1 LRSRD
6 RHRVRI
12 SFGPH
17 FQRASYTALVT
28 SQPVN
33 GEAATTSDRGPTG
46 ARRSMPR
53 HRTFRQRVLSRR
65 RIPLVLALMVI
76 GLLIVASNPGQ
87 VGSAIQH
94 FHLRDIPI
102 VVGLSVGY
110 YILQGVRWW
119 TLLRIIAPRA
129 PPLGETVVMTL
140 TGQATALLPLG
151 ELTRAI
157 LIARAT
163 DIAVGSAVAAV
174 TVQELLYSGLLIA
187 AALPGSSRY
196 YFARAGVAAALGG
209 TVLVVVLLTV
219 RPVFRRVR
227 AVVSRL
233 PLLRGMIGSIDQ
245 LQADTVL
252 LFENWRTYV
261 WLWISAVQALMAV
274 SLFFFVVD
282 AIAPGRLDWV
292 SAAFIY
298 SISNVASAITL
309 SPGSLGA
316 FEATTA
322 GLLVAAGGLPFG
334 VATAAAVVHR
344 AADKGLSAVIGV
356 TLFAYVRRHYPLRG
370 VSLFD
375 LRNTST
381 AQPRV
386 TAADDG

>member
-1 LRSRD
+1 
-6 RHRVRI
+6 VE
-12 SFGPH
+12 
-17 FQRASYTALVT
+17 
-28 SQPVN
+28 SQPIKAVL
-33 GEAATTSDRGPTG
+33 AATTDRGGVIPAVRPAVPLPRPTI
-46 ARRSMPR
+46 
-53 HRTFRQRVLSRR
+53 RQRLFSRR
-65 RIPLVLALMVI
+65 RIPVFVALVVI
-76 GLLIVASNPGQ
+76 GSLVIASNPGQ
-87 VGSAIQH
+87 VGGAIRH

-119 TLLRIIAPRA
+119 TLLRIVARRP
-129 PPLGETVVMTL
+129 PPLGETVLMTL
-140 TGQATALLPLG
+140 SGQATALLPLG

-157 LIARAT
+157 LLARTTAV
-163 DIAVGSAVAAV
+163 AVGSAVAAV

-187 AALPGSSRY
+187 AALPGSSRFS
-196 YFARAGVAAALGG
+196 FARVGVAAALGG

-219 RPVFRRVR
+219 SPVFRRVR
-227 AVVSRL
+227 AVVARL
-233 PLLRGMIGSIDQ
+233 PLLSRMMGSIDQ
-245 LQADTVL
+245 LQADAVVL
-252 LFENWRTYV
+252 FQDWRTYA

-274 SLFFFVVD
+274 SLFYFVVD

-334 VATAAAVVHR
+334 VATAAAVLHR
-344 AADKGLSAVIGV
+344 AADKGLSAVIGIG
-356 TLFAYVRRHYPLRG
+356 LFAYVRRRHALQG

-375 LRNTST
+375 LRNTRT
-381 AQPRV
+381 APSR
-386 TAADDG
+386 AATVDDS

>member
-1 LRSRD
+1 VEGQTAATSD
-6 RHRVRI
+6 R
-12 SFGPH
+12 
-17 FQRASYTALVT
+17 
-28 SQPVN
+28 
-33 GEAATTSDRGPTG
+33 AATTSAGRAMPLRGTL
-46 ARRSMPR
+46 RRR
-53 HRTFRQRVLSRR
+53 ILSRR
-65 RIPLVLALMVI
+65 RIPAVVALLVI
-76 GLLIVASNPGQ
+76 GSLVIASNPGQ

-119 TLLRIIAPRA
+119 TLLRLVARR
-129 PPLGETVVMTL
+129 PPPIGETVLMTL

-157 LIARAT
+157 LLARAT

-227 AVVSRL
+227 ATVARL
-233 PLLRGMIGSIDQ
+233 PVLGRMMGSIDQ
-245 LQADTVL
+245 LQADAVV

-261 WLWISAVQALMAV
+261 WLWISAVQALMAI
-274 SLFFFVVD
+274 SLFYFVVD

-356 TLFAYVRRHYPLRG
+356 TLFAYVRRRYPLRG

-375 LRNTST
+375 LRNARA
-381 AQPRV
+381 AQPRII
-386 TAADDG
+386 ASDDG

>member
-1 LRSRD
+1 MEADAVAALAAADTATARD
-6 RHRVRI
+6 RAYRGRSLRERI
-12 SFGPH
+12 F
-17 FQRASYTALVT
+17 
-28 SQPVN
+28 
-33 GEAATTSDRGPTG
+33 
-46 ARRSMPR
+46 
-53 HRTFRQRVLSRR
+53 SRR
-65 RIPLVLALMVI
+65 RIPLLVALLVT
-76 GLLIVASNPGQ
+76 GSLIVASNPDQ
-87 VGSAIQH
+87 VGSAIRH
-94 FHLRDIPI
+94 FHLRDIPVI
-102 VVGLSVGY
+102 IGLSVGY

-119 TLLRIIAPRA
+119 TLLRIVATRT
-129 PPLGETVVMTL
+129 PPLAQTVVMTL

-157 LIARAT
+157 LLARIS
-163 DIAVGSAVAAV
+163 DVAVGTAVAAV

-196 YFARAGVAAALGG
+196 YFARAAVAAALAG

-219 RPVFRRVR
+219 RPVYRRLR
-227 AVVSRL
+227 AVVARA
-233 PLLRGMIGSIDQ
+233 PVLRRMMGSIDQ
-245 LQADTVL
+245 LQADTVV

-261 WLWISAVQALMAV
+261 WLWISALQALMAI
-274 SLFFFVVD
+274 SLFYTVVD

-344 AADKGLSAVIGV
+344 LADKGLSAVLGLS
-356 TLFAYVRRHYPLRG
+356 LFAFVRRRYEMHAI
-370 VSLFD
+370 SLFD
-375 LRNTST
+375 LRDT
-381 AQPRV
+381 R
-386 TAADDG
+386 AATVGGVLDDA

>member
-1 LRSRD
+1 MNA
-6 RHRVRI
+6 
-12 SFGPH
+12 GA
-17 FQRASYTALVT
+17 ASPASMV
-28 SQPVN
+28 
-33 GEAATTSDRGPTG
+33 
-46 ARRSMPR
+46 ARPR
-53 HRTFRQRVLSRR
+53 RTMRQRVFSRR
-65 RIPLVLALMVI
+65 RIPTLLAVLVI
-76 GLLIVASNPGQ
+76 GSLIVASNPSQ
-87 VGSAIQH
+87 VGRAIEH
-94 FHLRDIPI
+94 FTVRDIPI

-110 YILQGVRWW
+110 YLLQGVRWW
-119 TLLRIIAPRA
+119 TLLRIVTRK
-129 PPLGETVVMTL
+129 PPLGETVLMTL

-157 LIARAT
+157 LLARVRT
-163 DIAVGSAVAAV
+163 IAVGSAIAAV
-174 TVQELLYSGLLIA
+174 TVQELLYSVLLIA

-209 TVLVVVLLTV
+209 TVLVVILLTV

-227 AVVSRL
+227 ALVARMPV
-233 PLLRGMIGSIDQ
+233 LRRMMGSIDL
-245 LQADTVL
+245 LQADTVI

-261 WLWISAVQALMAV
+261 WLWISALQALMAV
-274 SLFFFVVD
+274 SLFYFVVN

-292 SAAFIY
+292 TAAFIY

-344 AADKGLSAVIGV
+344 LADKGLSALIGAS
-356 TLFAYVRRHYPLRG
+356 LFMFVRAHYHLRG

-375 LRNTST
+375 LRDTQT
-381 AQPRV
+381 AQQHLV
-386 TAADDG
+386 TDDS